1 MTFEIQVND
10 FFIVITRRHKIIFAC
25 DKQKQTF
32 FIARNLKKFEHKIH
46 KRINTENGV

>member
-32 FIARNLKKFEHKIH
+32 FYSKKFEEI
-46 KRINTENGV
+46 